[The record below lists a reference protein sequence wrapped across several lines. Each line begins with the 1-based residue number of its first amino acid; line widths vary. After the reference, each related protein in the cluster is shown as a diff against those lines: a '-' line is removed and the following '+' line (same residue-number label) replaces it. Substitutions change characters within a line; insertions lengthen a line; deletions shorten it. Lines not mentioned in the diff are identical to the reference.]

1 MVLSGSQ
8 QLLLALAL
16 ALCACFLLPRMFGGG
31 VRNTGKQDPRKMPAA
46 RGSRGNRH
54 SSRTTSEKNNHF
66 DQIRSEMEKQLK
78 TEKTGS
84 GHSTAFTLMPIYAIG
99 VALFAAYKFSK
110 VKSNEKITSKSSQD
124 DKKKTKATETQLLE
138 LEKHLAQTETML
150 NSLLTQLNPLSN
162 CVNSLATEQ
171 KDEIMNQLKS
181 IRQLMKK
188 SGMDQPTSNNSVN
201 QANEDTLEKLINS
214 FNIQNP
220 QISESDE
227 EKENDIS
234 KLAEENLDLSA
245 QNKPVSEEP
254 GMSHCREENSSLLD
268 NEHDVTPGHTADGLR
283 KRNVKD

>member
-8 QLLLALAL
+8 HLLLALAL

-46 RGSRGNRH
+46 RGSQGNRH
-54 SSRTTSEKNNHF
+54 SSRTTSQKNNHF

-188 SGMDQPTSNNSVN
+188 SVIDQPTFNNSVN

-214 FNIQNP
+214 FKNP
-220 QISESDE
+220 QISESD
-227 EKENDIS
+227 KENDIS

-245 QNKPVSEEP
+245 QNKPVPEEP

-268 NEHDVTPGHTADGLR
+268 DEHDVTPGHTADGLR

>member
-1 MVLSGSQ
+1 
-8 QLLLALAL
+8 
-16 ALCACFLLPRMFGGG
+16 
-31 VRNTGKQDPRKMPAA
+31 
-46 RGSRGNRH
+46 
-54 SSRTTSEKNNHF
+54 
-66 DQIRSEMEKQLK
+66 MEKQLK

-171 KDEIMNQLKS
+171 KDEIMNQLQS

-188 SGMDQPTSNNSVN
+188 SGMDQPTFNNSVN

-214 FNIQNP
+214 FKNP

-245 QNKPVSEEP
+245 QNKPVSETP
-254 GMSHCREENSSLLD
+254 GMSHCREENSSPLD
-268 NEHDVTPGHTADGLR
+268 ENDVTPGHTADGLR